1 MTDLSEMHEIDRQ
14 AHNLGEPGVEYYRT
28 PKGHLYQLNGAVAT
42 RVEQAMQEPDDAV
55 ERPDDEEL
63 RRRAQAL
70 LAPSTENILVEQ
82 ARSTAPEPR
91 ETITEQSLL
100 LDKNFIHA
108 AAMAHEL
115 FEGRPFEGTAAE
127 AVQYGMDVMGEFTF
141 NFFGVPGYQPA
152 GTEGGEFSGGGMLA
166 QAATIVNSGA
176 PEQAQ
181 AFLYMLG
188 EYEKL
193 PTFTQA
199 GMARMFRGLVNDP
212 ATAGSLVAAGVPS
225 LFKLIGQRGAAMTTR
240 KMLQTVAA
248 NPGKYGAGI
257 GAYYGGASEA
267 VQMDVEEA
275 SGRDI
280 GAGEAAARMGIGT
293 AVGGTAGAVL
303 GKGAAELAPVIG
315 EAVGAVGAPTI
326 RAVGDAIESAGDQAK
341 ARMSE
346 GGTTLTSGVDPDP
359 LIAAAG
365 DAVKAM
371 RGGERQSHPAR
382 ISTRQPSDAAVS
394 KDPSADPI
402 QNQLVIGLDEAKA
415 SGEKAFNANVQQF
428 QKSVNMTNEEAQLGP
443 EEAAERFIEH
453 IKDNLLWLHDKVP
466 AKTRERSKLWYDGAR
481 ALTDRWSEEYGVADA
496 SIAGI
501 LAALSP
507 QKDWYQN
514 VSLGQRVIEILKYKT
529 DVPFDDKM
537 AAKATEVFPKKA
549 GIIKLLKGKTL
560 DELDTTAEKALWLRF
575 YDEVYN
581 SKDFN
586 ILTPEG
592 DFGPKVLND
601 DGTFADMAWGTM
613 NSIEKAINSFYSN
626 GDRATLSRLMGERHK
641 VRNFFNNIV
650 DPNGIYGD
658 VTIDTHAVAA
668 GLLRP
673 LSASSYDVFRAFGTA
688 PTKEQQ
694 AKLNL
699 REGEDWVPA
708 KSSAVTGQRGTYAFY
723 AEAYRRAAAERDLLP
738 RQMQSITWEAVRG
751 LFSAD
756 FKGQEKNV
764 MMIRSIWEEYRNGT
778 KSIDDVRDEIEKA
791 ADYITPPTW
800 E

>member
-1 MTDLSEMHEIDRQ
+1 MDELAQQFYRSTQAQLSP
-14 AHNLGEPGVEYYRT
+14 NVGSEYYRT
-28 PKGHLYQLNGAVAT
+28 ANGNLYQINDTVAQLVQKT
-42 RVEQAMQEPDDAV
+42 TQQPEDEQPS
-55 ERPDDEEL
+55 DDEI
-63 RRRAQAL
+63 RMRAQAMF
-70 LAPSTENILVEQ
+70 APSTEGVLVDVGRE
-82 ARSTAPEPR
+82 TAAEPR
-91 ETITEQSLL
+91 ETITEKSLV
-100 LDKNFIHA
+100 LDNNFIRA
-108 AAMAHEL
+108 ASQVHEL
-115 FEGRPFEGTAAE
+115 FEGEPFTGTADD

-152 GTEGGEFSGGGMLA
+152 GTAGGDFTGGGMIA
-166 QAATIVNSGA
+166 QAATIVNSGT

-181 AFLYMLG
+181 SFLYML
-188 EYEKL
+188 EQYEKL

-199 GMARMFRGLVNDP
+199 GMGRMFRGLMNDP
-212 ATAGSLVAAGVPS
+212 ATAGSIALAGTPQI
-225 LFKLIGQRGAAMTTR
+225 FKMIGQRGAAMTTR
-240 KMLQTVAA
+240 KMLQTIAA
-248 NPGKYGAGI
+248 NPGKAGMVPGAVYGAG
-257 GAYYGGASEA
+257 GEGTTMA
-267 VQMDVEEA
+267 VEEA
-275 SGRDI
+275 SGREI
-280 GAGEAAARMGIGT
+280 SPEERALRYGIGT
-293 AVGGTAGAVL
+293 AVGGTVGGTLGKAVPVL
-303 GKGAAELAPVIG
+303 GEIAKDI
-315 EAVGAVGAPTI
+315 GAP
-326 RAVGDAIESAGDQAK
+326 AVSAVADTVEAAGQSAK
-341 ARMSE
+341 ARMAE

-371 RGGERQSHPAR
+371 RSGSQQSHPAR

-394 KDPSADPI
+394 KDPLLDPI
-402 QNQLVIGLDEAKA
+402 ENQLVIGLDEAKA

-428 QKSVNMTNEEAQLGP
+428 QKSVNMTNEEAQLNP
-443 EEAAERFIEH
+443 DEAAERFIEH
-453 IKDNLLWLHDKVP
+453 IKNNLLWLHDKVP
-466 AKTRERSKLWYDGAR
+466 AKTRERSRLWYDGAR
-481 ALTDRWSEEYGVADA
+481 ALTDRWSEEYGIPDA

-514 VSLGQRVIEILKYKT
+514 VNLGQRVIEILNNKT

-537 AAKATEVFPKKA
+537 AAKASEVFPKKA
-549 GIIKLLKGKTL
+549 GIINLLKGKTL
-560 DELDTTAEKALWLRF
+560 NDLDTTAEKALWLRF

-601 DGTFADMAWGTM
+601 DGSPADMAWGTM

-626 GDRATLSRLMGERHK
+626 GDRATLSKLMGERHK
-641 VRNFFNNIV
+641 VRNFYNNIL

-694 AKLNL
+694 AKFNL
-699 REGEDWVPA
+699 REGEEWVAA

-723 AEAYRRAAAERDLLP
+723 AEAYRRAAAERNLLP

-764 MMIRSIWEEYRNGT
+764 KMIKGIWEQYRNGT
-778 KSIDDVRDEIEKA
+778 KSIDDVRNEIEKA
-791 ADYITPPTW
+791 ANYIDPPTW